1 MGKQTSTYPPEEQRE
16 RWKDRADELDMSM
29 SQFLA
34 AMTEAGIKKFER
46 DVEPD
51 FTKAELR
58 EQRADLLDEL
68 NQARDRIQKLEQQ
81 VYRGER
87 QAILDYIE
95 DNPSAEYH
103 EILSRIQQT
112 AGGRLTDHLDFLT
125 IEGEI
130 ESNTS
135 EQYFVVEDDGDTNE
149 KDGDA

>member
-1 MGKQTSTYPPEEQRE
+1 MGKQASTYPPEEQRE
-16 RWKDRADELDMSM
+16 RWKKRADELDMSM
-29 SQFLA
+29 SEFLA
-34 AMTEAGIKKFER
+34 SMTEAGIKKFER

-58 EQRADLLDEL
+58 EQRADLLEEL
-68 NQARDRIQKLEQQ
+68 NQSRERIQKLEQQ

-87 QAILDYIE
+87 QAILDFIE
-95 DNPSAEYH
+95 DNPAAEYH

-112 AGGRLTDHLDFLT
+112 AGKRLTDHLDFLT

-135 EQYFVVEDDGDTNE
+135 EQYFVVEDNDDDGGVE
-149 KDGDA
+149 

>member
-1 MGKQTSTYPPEEQRE
+1 
-16 RWKDRADELDMSM
+16 MSM
-29 SQFLA
+29 SEFLA
-34 AMTEAGIKKFER
+34 AMTEAGLKKFER

-87 QAILDYIE
+87 QAILNHIE
-95 DNPSAEYH
+95 ENPSAEYH
-103 EILSRIQQT
+103 EILSHIQQT
-112 AGGRLTDHLDFLT
+112 AGKRLTDHLDFLT

-135 EQYFVVEDDGDTNE
+135 EQYFVVED
-149 KDGDA
+149 KDDEVE